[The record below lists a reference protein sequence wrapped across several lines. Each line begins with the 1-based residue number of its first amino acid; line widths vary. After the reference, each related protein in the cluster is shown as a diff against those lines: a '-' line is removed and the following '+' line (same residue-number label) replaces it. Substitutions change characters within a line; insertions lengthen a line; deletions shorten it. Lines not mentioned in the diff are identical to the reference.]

1 LDLAVTLSC
10 KVRRRAWR
18 IAAKHISLCSYRVA
32 SGLDARFDAA
42 AKSLLLLWGVAIL
55 DQKGRIKV
63 PLPSVCPLQ
72 KRRLL
77 L

>member
-1 LDLAVTLSC
+1 MDLAVTLSE
-10 KVRRRAWR
+10 KGRRRAGC
-18 IAAKHISLCSYRVA
+18 IAAKHISISFSGVA
-32 SGLDARFDAA
+32 SGLDARFDAD
-42 AKSLLLLWGVAIL
+42 AKSLLQLWGVAIF
-55 DQKGRIKV
+55 DQKGRKTV